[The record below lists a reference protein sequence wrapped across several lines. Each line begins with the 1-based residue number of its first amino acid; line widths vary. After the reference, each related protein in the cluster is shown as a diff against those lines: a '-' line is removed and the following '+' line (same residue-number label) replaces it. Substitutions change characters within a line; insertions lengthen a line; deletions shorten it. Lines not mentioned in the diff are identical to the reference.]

1 MRFSCIAVCAVSGVI
16 ALPGPAFAQAGFQ
29 FPSCLASVVADPGG
43 QFQRFVPPE
52 ARGPA
57 ARKVRGVVARSLTWR
72 PGQTIKVCFK
82 SGTRA
87 AQQRVIRVAR
97 EWMQYANVVFD
108 FEENAAPRACR
119 GDGHEDIKIDF
130 IDNKGWWSAYGT
142 MSRHRDPSMNLQFFG
157 IDTPLYTNGQPAPE
171 LELRKT
177 ILHEF
182 GHALGMMHEHQS
194 PNAECDSEIDWEAAY
209 RMGARLGWDKNM
221 VHAQMRQL
229 ANVEEFNMTAV
240 DRRSIM
246 HYSLPPELF
255 KQGKSSRCWVAG
267 NDDLSEQDR
276 RFIAAMYPRGER
288 PVETSSAPASG
299 PAGAAP
305 PTRGAKPPVALV
317 NDKETLIKQY
327 EELLRQ
333 AGVAADRIA
342 ELSREFR
349 KAVLGQ

>member
-1 MRFSCIAVCAVSGVI
+1 MRFRFIAVCAASSAI
-16 ALPGPAFAQAGFQ
+16 AFAGPAFAQAGFE
-29 FPSCLASVVADPGG
+29 FPSCLSSVVADPGA
-43 QFQRFVPPE
+43 QFKRFIPPE
-52 ARGPA
+52 AKGPA
-57 ARKVRGVVARSLTWR
+57 ARQVRGVVARSLTWR
-72 PGQTIKVCFK
+72 PGQSVKVCFR
-82 SGTRA
+82 SGTRGA
-87 AQQRVIRVAR
+87 HQRVIRVAR

-108 FEENAAPRACR
+108 FEENGAPRMCR

-130 IDNKGWWSAYGT
+130 VDNRGWWSAYGT
-142 MSRHRDPSMNLQFFG
+142 MSRQRDPSMNLQFFG
-157 IDTPLYTNGQPAPE
+157 VDTPRYTNGQPARE
-171 LELRKT
+171 LELRRT

-194 PNAECDSEIDWEAAY
+194 PNAECDSEINWDAAY
-209 RMGARLGWDKNM
+209 QMGARLGWDKQM

-255 KQGKSSRCWVAG
+255 NLGRNSRCWVVD
-267 NDDLSEQDR
+267 NDDLSDQDR
-276 RFIAAMYPRGER
+276 QFMAAVYPRGER
-288 PVETSSAPASG
+288 PVETSSAPATA
-299 PAGAAP
+299 PTGAA
-305 PTRGAKPPVALV
+305 TRGAKPPMAAI

-342 ELSREFR
+342 QLSREFR
-349 KAVLGQ
+349 KTVLGQ